1 MRFSYMQDFD
11 VVVTNHEHLESLI
24 EIIGEPNWYN
34 DLTVLTDDG
43 FTRGR
48 GKLNLIVEEDGEY
61 IIGTQLRSPFEDKD
75 RVLDL
80 RTDDVEE

>member
-1 MRFSYMQDFD
+1 MQDFD